1 MATENVYNNVV
12 MFNTYRDHIGHKIA
26 VVRYGAND
34 DIQNVSV
41 ECEDCCVVLD
51 SFDVPDPEELADH
64 DFFSCEKCS
73 EILDIEDSIS
83 VEKMLHCERCAKIAT
98 EST

>member
-26 VVRYGAND
+26 VVRYGALG

-51 SFDVPDPEELADH
+51 SFDVPEPEELADH
-64 DFFSCEKCS
+64 DFFICIKCG

-83 VEKMLHCERCAKIAT
+83 VEKMLHCERCAEIAT